1 MWLPYSRTGISA
13 GGASCRPANTSRC
26 SRWKSRRTTAR
37 GSAEPKGRAAV
48 AMLQAA
54 AERAFRC
61 GTPPRPPPPASSHPS
76 SCSPSLAPF
85 VPGLAAQPAAGSAA
99 LAPAPADV
107 ALKSVRLAARRA
119 WRAAGLNPVPPP
131 TSLGGAAGERAAQA
145 PVDGPGSCCRCATA
159 RGGPT
164 NGGSSGGCS
173 SVARRGQAFPWGQ
186 ARPAQRAH
194 TATDGDVHVVGAA
207 GRARRRSL
215 MGAWRQ
221 LAGTVRRSYGGE
233 VPPVVQG
240 RGSAR
245 QIYSPARRS

>member
-1 MWLPYSRTGISA
+1 M
-13 GGASCRPANTSRC
+13 SRC

-99 LAPAPADV
+99 LAPAPADI
-107 ALKSVRLAARRA
+107 ALKLVHLAARRA

-194 TATDGDVHVVGAA
+194 TATDGDVLVVGAA